1 MIKRRLCNGSAGKL
15 ATYSA
20 SHGLRVTAC
29 PKLDGSRLTLTVAGI
44 VSKCITAGC
53 SDGCTRDVCD
63 NPRSIQ
69 AALIRSLINVPLWLD
84 VPLRSLWAVAPSLQ
98 FFAVSGPWLSLNC
111 TSSLSLGRSAF
122 TAVLRCLWAMVVP
135 NCTSS
140 LSLGRSAFTAVL
152 RSLWAMV
159 VLNSTSSLSLGRS
172 AFTAVLRSLS
182 LCLSPSL
189 GRSTFTAVLRSLWAV
204 VPLLQLFAL
213 SGP

>member
-122 TAVLRCLWAMVVP
+122 TAVLRCLWAMVLLLQFFALSGP
-135 NCTSS
+135 WCLHCRSS
-140 LSLGRSAFTAVL
+140 LSLGRGAFTAVL
-152 RSLWAMV
+152 RPWCFGVA
-159 VLNSTSSLSLGRS
+159 R
-172 AFTAVLRSLS
+172 FD
-182 LCLSPSL
+182 
-189 GRSTFTAVLRSLWAV
+189 
-204 VPLLQLFAL
+204 VP
-213 SGP
+213 